1 MHYPID
7 TILADDPLS
16 LLEVVA
22 KFSGKKT
29 EVERLVSSFEEI
41 NEFFVEH
48 QRVPIKSK
56 EDIIEFALA
65 CRLQAIKS
73 NVDKIASINKHD
85 EHKLL
90 AEQSVAT
97 ILQEDKLGLLDDG
110 DDSIFALTHVPKTRS
125 LPADY
130 IANRKNCQ
138 DFSKFAAKFEQCQT
152 ELTHGLRKLVK
163 FKKET
168 SIEEGEFFILNGV
181 LLYVASIGVGKNNPR
196 LRCIFANGMEGDM
209 LLRSLAS
216 GLYKNGRRV
225 VAKESG
231 YIYIVKSESIDPKI
245 ASLANLY
252 KIGYSKNPVERR
264 LRNAKE
270 QATYLYAPVKL
281 VAKFKCYNINP
292 QKLEYLL
299 HTFFADCCLNLQA
312 NGHKP
317 REWFIVPL
325 EVIKKAI
332 DLLVDGTVTDYSYSV
347 EERRIV
353 RQAKIFAPMVGG

>member
-1 MHYPID
+1 MHYSID

-16 LLEVVA
+16 LLEIVP

-73 NVDKIASINKHD
+73 NADKLARVNKHD
-85 EHKLL
+85 KHKLL
-90 AEQSVAT
+90 AEQSIAT

-110 DDSIFALTHVPKTRS
+110 DDSIFELKHVPTKS
-125 LPADY
+125 AKPDY
-130 IANRKNCQ
+130 VAGRKPCR
-138 DFSKFAAKFEQCQT
+138 DFSKFTIKFEQCKL
-152 ELTHGLRKLVK
+152 ELEAGQRKMIK
-163 FKKET
+163 FKREST
-168 SIEEGEFFILNGV
+168 ISQGEFFVLNGV
-181 LLYVASIGVGKNNPR
+181 VLYIASIGEKTKEINNPR
-196 LRCIFANGMEGDM
+196 LRCIFANGTEGDM

-216 GLYKNGRRV
+216 GLYQDGKRV

-231 YIYIVKSESIDPKI
+231 YIYVVRSESTDHNI
-245 ASLANLY
+245 ASLQNLY
-252 KIGYSKNPVERR
+252 KIGYSKNSVKQR
-264 LRNAKE
+264 LHNAE
-270 QATYLYAPVKL
+270 QSATYLYAPVKL
-281 VAKFKCYNINP
+281 VAKFKCYNIDP
-292 QKLEYLL
+292 QKLEYFL
-299 HTFFADCCLNLQA
+299 HTFFVDCCLDLQV

-325 EVIKKAI
+325 LAITQAI
-332 DLLVDGTVTDYSYSV
+332 DLLIDGVIDDYRYDCVTGKL
-347 EERRIV
+347 RM
-353 RQAKIFAPMVGG
+353 KP